1 MICSVVAQYSRAEY
15 SGFQLGGSEPRKESC
30 VTGDGR
36 EQDSFSKKK
45 RKRKGAGFRDPFYVS
60 PLTSVRLSG
69 RE

>member
-45 RKRKGAGFRDPFYVS
+45 EKGSRIS
-60 PLTSVRLSG
+60 
-69 RE
+69 